1 MNKTTARLQY
11 IKTTKDSLSHLF
23 PQASVA
29 MVLFWT
35 SKADFGSSLWIRKLP
50 KCFNKT
56 VSSTVGSLKIKK
68 RVKIKENK
76 RVCVNHSIWWEQF
89 FAAWAWAARSQHLL
103 RQDTTEIQ
111 THDSLHLPC
120 YPRQRH
126 GRSPCLPVSQRTS
139 VPVPSCPTAW
149 SRPGDPKTC
158 WPHCEAESKHTPVMP
173 PARTDVGQPSGS
185 SLLESKVPAWVI
197 PRSCQEAFWKVAPKA
212 PKEMSFKR
220 RCASCGGLSVNTI
233 PGHL

>member
-68 RVKIKENK
+68 RVKIKEKKKGLCESFYLVGAVLCCLSMGSPQPTSPKAGHNWDPDSWFTASPLLPK
-76 RVCVNHSIWWEQF
+76 AEAWQIPLSPSLSGHICPSAQLPHSLEQARWPQDLLTPLWGREQARTCDATSSHRCGTAIRVKPAGEQ
-89 FAAWAWAARSQHLL
+89 
-103 RQDTTEIQ
+103 
-111 THDSLHLPC
+111 
-120 YPRQRH
+120 
-126 GRSPCLPVSQRTS
+126 SPSM
-139 VPVPSCPTAW
+139 
-149 SRPGDPKTC
+149 GDPTQL
-158 WPHCEAESKHTPVMP
+158 P
-173 PARTDVGQPSGS
+173 GG
-185 SLLESKVPAWVI
+185 LLEG
-197 PRSCQEAFWKVAPKA
+197 C
-212 PKEMSFKR
+212 
-220 RCASCGGLSVNTI
+220 L
-233 PGHL
+233 